1 MQSPSCGRHGCE
13 MRISVIKIGVIL
25 LLFFLGIFSAC
36 IQQDNNKKSVEL
48 PLQPNTSTTY
58 KITPN
63 ETVEISDQANTTALV
78 IVFNNS
84 EVNRSLSGLNYTVLD
99 VGPAMHS
106 STIENRELMRVD
118 IDTDRALLTIWVD
131 VHNRSVVYI
140 DDYPK
145 RV

>member
-1 MQSPSCGRHGCE
+1 

-48 PLQPNTSTTY
+48 PLQPTTSTTY

-63 ETVEISDQANTTALV
+63 ETLEISDQANTTALV

-84 EVNRSLSGLNYTVLD
+84 EVNQSLSGLNYTVLD
-99 VGPAMHS
+99 VGPGMHT

-131 VHNRSVVYI
+131 VPNRSVVYI